1 MTPTKTTQAKK
12 LNWGILGAAR
22 VNERLLPAII
32 EAQNSQLV
40 AIASRRAGAAK
51 ATLDKYAPCHG
62 NVNCYDDL
70 ESLINDENV
79 HAVYCPMANNEHVE
93 WALKAINAGKHVL
106 IEKPMALTVADI
118 EAIEQAA
125 LKNNVKVMEGFMYR
139 FHPQHARVKELVE
152 SGLIGDVLS
161 VRASYSFLMK
171 PNRMYRIAGSVE
183 NGGGAMWDIGP
194 YAIHTLRWAM
204 GLNNVG
210 LKNLDLGN
218 AAQNGKPIEP
228 KSVTVH
234 AKFNEAG
241 ADIVTSGILDFGNDS
256 EGRARFGHFDVSFE
270 RSRKSEYEI
279 IGTKGWLKC
288 HAAWVFQNDVPVI
301 SWALEDGKYAE
312 ERFAH
317 SNHFNLEIEH
327 FSDCV
332 LNDKAPMLDLADAKN
347 NCKAIEAVLKS
358 AAIGGLVVCK

>member
-1 MTPTKTTQAKK
+1 MIATRK
-12 LNWGILGAAR
+12 LRWGILGAAR

-32 EAQNSQLV
+32 EAPNSQLV

-51 ATLDKYAPCHG
+51 ATLEKYAPCY
-62 NVNCYDDL
+62 VNSVQCYDDL
-70 ESLINDENV
+70 DALIADANV
-79 HAVYCPMANNEHVE
+79 EAIYCPMANEEHAA

-118 EAIEQAA
+118 EAIEAA
-125 LKNNVKVMEGFMYR
+125 AKKANLKVMEGFMYR
-139 FHPQHARVKELVE
+139 FHPQHARIKEIVE

-161 VRASYSFLMK
+161 ARASYSFLMRQA
-171 PNRMYRIAGSVE
+171 RMYRINRSMV

-194 YAIHTLRWAM
+194 YAIHSLRWAM
-204 GLNNVG
+204 GLSNST
-210 LKNLDLGN
+210 KNGV
-218 AAQNGKPIEP
+218 PCEP
-228 KSVTVH
+228 KSIIAH
-234 AKFNEAG
+234 AHLNEHG
-241 ADIVTSGILDFGNDS
+241 ADTVTSGVLDFGQDS
-256 EGRARFGHFDVSFE
+256 EGRARFGHFDISFE

-301 SWALEDGKYAE
+301 SWATEDGKYAE
-312 ERFAH
+312 ERFAP

-332 LNDKAPMLDLADAKN
+332 LNNKATYLTFDDAKA
-347 NCKAIEAVLKS
+347 NCRAIEAVLQS
-358 AAIGGLVVCK
+358 VAAGGKVALG